1 MNYHLPKLLNS
12 NQFSSVEE
20 EAAYLRSVSEFLLEK
35 LEDVI
40 RHPFSGRLNR
50 VHIESQLVL
59 NPLPRK

>member
-1 MNYHLPKLLNS
+1 MSYHLPQLLS
-12 NQFSSVEE
+12 SDQFSSVEE

-40 RHPFSGRLNR
+40 RHPFSGGLHR
-50 VHIESQLVL
+50 VSIESQLVL